1 MKRKH
6 RLQQNRA
13 DRRLRYA
20 GLKAEFLLAGGHKD
34 WLVPFNHNWKEK
46 LNQQIASVES
56 GNLHFTQPRY
66 SYGNVINQGIQPTP
80 QWNGLAISGL
90 WTDEAT

>member
-1 MKRKH
+1 MKHKH

-34 WLVPFNHNWKEK
+34 WLVPFNHAWLAKMS
-46 LNQQIASVES
+46 QQIRSIE
-56 GNLHFTQPRY
+56 GGDPYFTKPRGY
-66 SYGNVINQGIQPTP
+66 QHGIINQGIPPTSN
-80 QWNGLAISGL
+80 WSGTAIAKLISL
-90 WTDEAT
+90 

>member
-6 RLQQNRA
+6 RLQQNRK

-34 WLVPFNHNWKEK
+34 WLVPFNHEWLKK
-46 LNQQIASVES
+46 LSQQIRSIEE
-56 GNLHFTQPRY
+56 GDPYFTKPRY
-66 SYGNVINQGIQPTP
+66 SYDRTRTAG
-80 QWNGLAISGL
+80 WN
-90 WTDEAT
+90 TVTT